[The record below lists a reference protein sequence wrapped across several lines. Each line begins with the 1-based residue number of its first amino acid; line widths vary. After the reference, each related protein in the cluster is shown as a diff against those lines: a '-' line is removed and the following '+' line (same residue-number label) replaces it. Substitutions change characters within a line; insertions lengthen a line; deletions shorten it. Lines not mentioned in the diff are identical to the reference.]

1 MKLQHAS
8 LLVLSTLLVSVEAAT
23 AQTPPN
29 ATPTTPP
36 PQTVTPPQPTAAP
49 TPVPQPPAPPA
60 AVPTAPAA
68 APAPA
73 AIDRAEI
80 ERIVEESLEDN
91 DLVQDAIDEAVDD
104 NFAWTFN
111 LLNILLLLLIL
122 FPIVGIILLW
132 SMRRNAIDRV
142 VEIVED
148 RLSHDLKDEVSRE
161 LKAEF
166 ETRASLPGSGGA
178 LAERQEP
185 GQLKDMV
192 SMALSVQNVM
202 DNARHTIEN
211 SMDLQ
216 ERLGTRLKDVFEMHL
231 RQGRE
236 LAAAGQHTEAIA
248 AFDKAIE
255 IDGGH
260 PLPLCERGA
269 IYAKLQRFE
278 EALSSY
284 DRAIEVSPEFPNGW
298 YGKARCFSLVGYSE
312 QAIENLK
319 KAIEL
324 DPDLKAQAQS
334 NPDFAS
340 IREHE
345 WFQTAVA
352 G

>member
-8 LLVLSTLLVSVEAAT
+8 LFLLSTLLVSVEAAT
-23 AQTPPN
+23 AQTPPDT
-29 ATPTTPP
+29 APTA
-36 PQTVTPPQPTAAP
+36 PQPETVTPPQPTATP
-49 TPVPQPPAPPA
+49 TPIPQPPAPPA
-60 AVPTAPAA
+60 AVQTAPA

-73 AIDRAEI
+73 AIDRSEI
-80 ERIVEESLEDN
+80 ERIVEESLEDS
-91 DLVQDAIDEAVDD
+91 DAVRDAIDNAVDD
-104 NFAWTFN
+104 NFSWTFS

-132 SMRRNAIDRV
+132 TMRRNAIDQV

-166 ETRASLPGSGGA
+166 ETRPSLPDGGGA
-178 LAERQEP
+178 LATQEP

-236 LAAAGQHTEAIA
+236 LAAAGQHTEALA

-260 PLPLCERGA
+260 PLPFCERGA
-269 IYAKLQRFE
+269 VYAQLQRFE

-284 DRAIEVSPEFPNGW
+284 DRAIEVSPDFPNGW
-298 YGKARCFSLVGYSE
+298 YGKARCFALVGYGE

-324 DPDLKAQAQS
+324 NSELKAQAQS

-340 IREHE
+340 IRENE
-345 WFQTAVA
+345 WFQTAVV